1 MVNMALELTCN
12 MCGKSG
18 FGFTEECYK
27 GTLIGPKIEPGLVLG
42 TNHKALYVFY
52 KELKPE
58 GHERNYHVEKVDI
71 MEDSLLPWGEFFSR
85 LSALDSWKKEGRLK
99 KATDDEVGLL
109 VKMLKENVPGSG
121 VIKVVLEREGVK
133 ELHNRTDYFS

>member
-1 MVNMALELTCN
+1 MEMSDTLPVNQSLVSRLSESVKDWLTDSC
-12 MCGKSG
+12 MG
-18 FGFTEECYK
+18 FMFLYAAPGILFA
-27 GTLIGPKIEPGLVLG
+27 GTRK
-42 TNHKALYVFY
+42 KKDVFDSA
-52 KELKPE
+52 
-58 GHERNYHVEKVDI
+58 NVEKVDI